1 MLHFEPQRPFSE
13 NPVSGLGL
21 HKRAKKR
28 PMRETEV
35 QIGNFGVNLAL
46 ANRVIDIVQ
55 HSECNFD
62 AEHGKR
68 EIQV

>member
-1 MLHFEPQRPFSE
+1 MRF
-13 NPVSGLGL
+13 SGLGL